1 MNNIT
6 IAKPA
11 TLTMPLLLTQVNT
24 ELSQHRL
31 NLIAIKGSYSQFFD
45 YFSAQLAPSI
55 SGWVD
60 AVNRDPQTQSNLN
73 RHYGDLAFAHYL
85 ARQYDASRWSE
96 EVTVMTRGF
105 ITITD
110 QKLSFSPINI
120 HHIYDYLLI
129 EIVDM
134 NMLKH
139 QLRHLLI
146 TDNINYLYRNTPPCI
161 HRYAIDDSENIAK
174 RIQHN
179 ISFLWM
185 LYIKTIA
192 TTTQAIINTK

>member
-6 IAKPA
+6 IAQPA
-11 TLTMPLLLTQVNT
+11 TLTVPLLLTQVDT
-24 ELSQHRL
+24 ELSQHQL
-31 NLIAIKGSYSQFFD
+31 DLIAIKGSYSQFFD
-45 YFSAQLAPSI
+45 YFNALLAPSI

-60 AVNRDPQTQSNLN
+60 AANSDHQTLSNLN
-73 RHYGDLAFAHYL
+73 SHYGNLAFAHYL
-85 ARQYDASRWSE
+85 ARQYDTSRWSE

-110 QKLSFSPINI
+110 QKLSFNPINI
-120 HHIYDYLLI
+120 HHIYDYLFT
-129 EIVDM
+129 EMVDIDA
-134 NMLKH
+134 LKH
-139 QLRHLLI
+139 QFRHLLI

-161 HRYAIDDSENIAK
+161 HRYAINDSKNIAT